1 MSREHRT
8 EATFE
13 QVAEEL
19 AAVSR
24 PLLDDLV
31 QEGARRMLVAALQIE
46 VEAYIGASHRRFRV
60 RPPCRF
66 LLVARGGF

>member
-19 AAVSR
+19 AVVSR

-31 QEGARRMLVAALQIE
+31 QEGARRMLVVAL
-46 VEAYIGASHRRFRV
+46 
-60 RPPCRF
+60 
-66 LLVARGGF
+66 